1 MSHSAKLKRKAQ
13 WQEHQPC
20 RRTELPTQSLLKPLL
35 GSRVEHLG
43 LAWAVREVAQGWWDG
58 LMEAELSAGA
68 EHWGHWLLC
77 HPLGSGRDWSKNL
90 PPASGHI
97 HVDLPGMGRR
107 SIPWGEGCCACP
119 CPVEGLTKL
128 PPKKQ
133 LQISSGCKSMWLTAP
148 CIALAPLVDSPD
160 LSCQHPGAE

>member
-58 LMEAELSAGA
+58 LMEAELSVQSTGGTGCSAI
-68 EHWGHWLLC
+68 
-77 HPLGSGRDWSKNL
+77 PL
-90 PPASGHI
+90 
-97 HVDLPGMGRR
+97 
-107 SIPWGEGCCACP
+107 
-119 CPVEGLTKL
+119 
-128 PPKKQ
+128 
-133 LQISSGCKSMWLTAP
+133 
-148 CIALAPLVDSPD
+148 ALAETGPKT
-160 LSCQHPGAE
+160 CRQHLATSM